1 MIELKRIQ
9 TTDGHRIDC
18 FIPAEENR
26 IIEAHHLML
35 FPALIDPHVHF
46 RVPGADYK
54 EDWTTAAK
62 AALRGGVTTVLDM
75 PNNTPSCSTIFALQA
90 KEEMVQ
96 RQLDSVNIPLRHYF
110 YLGADK
116 RHLHEIAQLKE
127 RIVGLKIYMGSS
139 TGELLVDDPVALH
152 DAFQICAEND
162 LIVVVHA
169 EDEALLQKRKQLF
182 SNRTDPAVHS
192 EIRSPKV
199 AALAVEQAIRLAE
212 KTKARLYIAH
222 VSSLEELD
230 LIRSAKKQGLKVYA
244 EATPHHLFLDESAYN
259 TLGTLALV
267 NPPLRSKKEQ
277 DALWEAIHDETID
290 TIGTDHAPH
299 TLEEKRKPYGSA
311 PAGFP
316 SIEFYFPLLLNAY
329 AEKRLSLEQIVSLM
343 HTRPQEIFRLPI
355 DDDVAVVDLQLE
367 RTIEPSMIRSKAG
380 WSPYLGLTL
389 KGWPLYTVCKS
400 RLYDLA
406 TL

>member
-1 MIELKRIQ
+1 MIEMKRIQ

-26 IIEAHHLML
+26 TIDAYHLML

-54 EDWTTAAK
+54 EDWTTASK
-62 AALRGGVTTVLDM
+62 AAIRGGVTTVLDM
-75 PNNTPSCSTIFALQA
+75 PNNIPSCSTIFALEA
-90 KEEMVQ
+90 KEELIQ
-96 RQLDSVNIPLRHYF
+96 KQLQSANIPLRHYL

-116 RHLHEIAQLKE
+116 RHLQEIPQLRE
-127 RIVGLKIYMGSS
+127 RVVGLKIYMGSS
-139 TGELLVDDPVALH
+139 TGELLVDDPLALF

-169 EDEALLQKRKQLF
+169 EDESLLRSRMNLF
-182 SNRTDPAVHS
+182 SGRTDPAVHS
-192 EIRSPKV
+192 EIRSPEV
-199 AALAVEQAIRLAE
+199 AAIAVEQAIRLAE

-222 VSSLEELD
+222 VSSSAEIE
-230 LIRSAKKQGLKVYA
+230 LIRAAKKQGIKVYA
-244 EATPHHLFLDESAYN
+244 EATPHHLFLDDSAYE

-299 TLEEKRKPYGSA
+299 TLEEKQKPYGSA
-311 PAGFP
+311 PSGFP
-316 SIEFYFPLLLNAY
+316 SIEFYLPLLLNAH
-329 AEKRLSLEQIVSLM
+329 AENKISLEQIVSLT

-355 DDDVAVVDLQLE
+355 NDDIVAVDLQLE
-367 RTIEPSMIRSKAG
+367 RTIETSMIRSKAG
-380 WSPYLGLTL
+380 WSPYIGRTL
-389 KGWPLYTVCKS
+389 KGWPMYTVCKS

-406 TL
+406 DL